1 MERITVMCD
10 WIVSSECSI
19 TLNVDT
25 DTGICRIT
33 ASIGVVVTPDAGSD
47 FEMLYRNADMALY
60 QEKQLCYLQYGGECG
75 CFRAELKRGS
85 LRMNNK
91 ISAKETLQLFCH
103 KWFEQRDAKGAAR
116 YIADDVDFVGNRRK

>member
-1 MERITVMCD
+1 MLGMERITVMCD

-60 QEKQLCYLQYGGECG
+60 QGKTALLFTVRRRMRMLQSRTKEGE
-75 CFRAELKRGS
+75 
-85 LRMNNK
+85 
-91 ISAKETLQLFCH
+91 
-103 KWFEQRDAKGAAR
+103 
-116 YIADDVDFVGNRRK
+116 V